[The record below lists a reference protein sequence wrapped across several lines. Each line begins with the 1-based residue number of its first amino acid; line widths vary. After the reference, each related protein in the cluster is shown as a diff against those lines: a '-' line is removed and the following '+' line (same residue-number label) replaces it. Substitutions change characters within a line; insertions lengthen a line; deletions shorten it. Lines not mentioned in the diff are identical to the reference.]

1 MQKLMGQMRAAL
13 EKYEMIESGDR
24 IAVGVS
30 GGKDSLVLL
39 AGLARLRAFYPKP
52 FTLVAIT
59 ADPGFPGEP
68 TDYAPVSRLC
78 AALGV
83 EHHIRK
89 TQLYRVIFEERKE
102 KNPCSMCARMRRGLL
117 HNMALEHDCR
127 RIALGH
133 HEDDAVETFF
143 MNLLEGGRLGCFSPK
158 SYLSR
163 RDLWLIRP
171 MIFCAERDIASA
183 ARRNGLPLIKSACPV
198 DGATRRQS
206 MKRYIG
212 ELERTVPDLKAKV
225 MGALSR
231 GALDGWNADS
241 TPPTDHL
248 D

>member
-1 MQKLMGQMRAAL
+1 MQKLLGQMRAAL
-13 EKYEMIESGDR
+13 EKYEMIEAGDR

-59 ADPGFPGEP
+59 ADPGFPGQAA
-68 TDYAPVSRLC
+68 DYTQVADLC
-78 AALGV
+78 AELGV
-83 EHHIRK
+83 EYHLRK
-89 TQLYRVIFEERKE
+89 TQLYRVIFEERRE
-102 KNPCSMCARMRRGLL
+102 KNPCSMCARMRRGVL
-117 HNMALEHDCR
+117 HSMALEHNCN

-163 RDLWLIRP
+163 RALWLIRP

-183 ARRNGLPLIKSACPV
+183 ARRQGLPLVKSACPV
-198 DGATRRQS
+198 DGATRRQT
-206 MKRYIG
+206 MKGYLR
-212 ELERTVPDLKAKV
+212 ELEQTVPDLRAKV

-231 GALDGWNADS
+231 AALDGWDADS
-241 TPPTDHL
+241 PPPADHL
-248 D
+248 G